1 MTGKRRFS
9 ITESQAETVVKALK
23 IALNQLYRIEDE
35 SPYKDWL
42 QAEMEVLQFKLE
54 TYNFNKEN

>member
-1 MTGKRRFS
+1 MAGKRRFS

-35 SPYKDWL
+35 SPSKAWL
-42 QAEMEVLQFKLE
+42 QAEMEVLQFKLQ